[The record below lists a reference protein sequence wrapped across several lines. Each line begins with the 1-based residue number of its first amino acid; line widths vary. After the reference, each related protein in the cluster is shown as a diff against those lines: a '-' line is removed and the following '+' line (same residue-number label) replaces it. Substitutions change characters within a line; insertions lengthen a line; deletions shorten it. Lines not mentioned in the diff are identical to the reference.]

1 MEKDY
6 NLGFEG
12 NTLHIQGG
20 SIHPSDK
27 SDGILYP
34 SPHVI
39 KIKSFA
45 TTGISDI
52 YPPPDDFLINCL
64 KRFVVDLR

>member
-27 SDGILYP
+27 SDDILYP

-39 KIKSFA
+39 NLLHKIVK
-45 TTGISDI
+45 
-52 YPPPDDFLINCL
+52 
-64 KRFVVDLR
+64 KR